1 MSYERDTIRRMAGY
15 APGEQ
20 PTNPGVIKLNTN
32 ENPWPP
38 SPRVVDALT
47 DMHAESLRRYPS
59 PTAAAFLAEAA
70 SLHGVDADQL
80 VATNGGDELLRL
92 AITTFVPP
100 GSPIGIT
107 EPSYSLYPV
116 LAAIHD
122 SPVHRVTLDD
132 SWSLPAGFTDELNAA
147 GVPLTLLVNPHAP
160 SGRLLDAATIASL
173 ASALDGVLLVDEA
186 YVDFADPG
194 HDVVSLIA
202 RHDNLMILRT
212 LSKGYSLAG
221 LRLGYG
227 IGPAGLIR
235 PIAAKTRDSYSVDAV
250 ADRLGAAALA
260 DQATARASWAAVRRE
275 RQRLTETLRGWGFEV
290 PDSQTNFCLARI
302 PDDAPVSAAALHA
315 GLKADGILV
324 RHFDTPRLA
333 DQLRISVGTPE
344 QNDALLESLRVR
356 LNRS

>member
-1 MSYERDTIRRMAGY
+1 MTYERDIIRRMAGY

-20 PTNPGVIKLNTN
+20 PADTGVIKLNTN

-38 SPRVVDALT
+38 SPHVVDALAAVG
-47 DMHAESLRRYPS
+47 AESLRRYPS
-59 PTAAAFLAEAA
+59 PSAAAFLGEAA
-70 SLHGVDADQL
+70 ALHGVSAEQL

-100 GSPIGIT
+100 GRPIAIA

-122 SPVHRVTLDD
+122 SPVHRITLDD
-132 SWSLPAGFTDELNAA
+132 DWSLPGGFAEELNDAN
-147 GVPLTLLVNPHAP
+147 VPLTLLVNPHAP
-160 SGRLLDAATIASL
+160 SGRLLDAATIATF
-173 ASALDGVLLVDEA
+173 ASALKGVLLVDEA

-202 RHDNLMILRT
+202 NHDNLMILRT

-227 IGPAGLIR
+227 IGPADLIR

-260 DQATARASWAAVRRE
+260 DQETARASWIAVRRE
-275 RQRLTETLRGWGFEV
+275 RQRLTETLRDRGFEV
-290 PDSQTNFCLARI
+290 PDSEANFCLARV
-302 PDDAPVSAAALHA
+302 PADAPASAATLHA

-324 RHFDTPRLA
+324 RHFDTPRLR
-333 DQLRISVGTPE
+333 DHLRISVGTPE
-344 QNDALLESLRVR
+344 QNDALLESLRVQ
-356 LNRS
+356 LNR

>member
-1 MSYERDTIRRMAGY
+1 MTYERDTIRRMAGY

-20 PTNPGVIKLNTN
+20 PTDSGVIKLNTN

-38 SPRVVDALT
+38 SPRVVEALASVS
-47 DMHAESLRRYPS
+47 AEALRRYPS
-59 PTAAAFLAEAA
+59 PSAASFLAEAA
-70 SLHGVDADQL
+70 ALHGVDADQL

-100 GSPIGIT
+100 GRPIGIA

-122 SPVHRVTLDD
+122 SPVHRVALGDD
-132 SWSLPAGFTDELNAA
+132 WSLPDGFADELNAA

-160 SGRLLDAATIASL
+160 SGRLLDAAAISGL
-173 ASALDGVLLVDEA
+173 ADALEGVLLVDEA
-186 YVDFADPG
+186 YVDFADPD
-194 HDVVSLIA
+194 HDVVGLIA
-202 RHDNLMILRT
+202 RHDNLMVLRT

-227 IGPAGLIR
+227 IGSAGLIR

-260 DQATARASWAAVRRE
+260 DQETARASRAAVRRE
-275 RQRLTETLRGWGFEV
+275 RQRLTETLRDRGFEV
-290 PDSQTNFCLARI
+290 PDSQANFCLARL
-302 PDDAPVSAAALHA
+302 PADAPASAAAIHA

-324 RHFDTPRLA
+324 RHFDTPRLR
-333 DQLRISVGTPE
+333 DQLRISVGTPA
-344 QNDALLESLRVR
+344 QNDALLESLRVQLER
-356 LNRS
+356 